1 MRRTTSTGIALSLVL
16 VAVAPTRAA
25 DLRSCDWVGPG
36 GRAIYR
42 CGLDR
47 DLGFASERSVKE
59 ARVASV
65 RVKQIRAKE
74 ARVRKAKHVR
84 VARVVQDDPPLQRSC
99 DWLGPGGRALYR
111 CSIH

>member
-1 MRRTTSTGIALSLVL
+1 MRRTTSIGIALSLVL
-16 VAVAPTRAA
+16 VAVASTHAA

-47 DLGFASERSVKE
+47 DLGLATAGNVKE
-59 ARVASV
+59 ARVTHI
-65 RVKQIRAKE
+65 RVKEARTKE
-74 ARVRKAKHVR
+74 ARVSKPRHAR
-84 VARVVQDDPPLQRSC
+84 VARVVQNDPPPQRAC